1 MNTKVLHKLYDQLT
15 ARERL
20 SLIIAAARR
29 ADAVERRR
37 LVDSAPG
44 LRLEVS
50 HHYRLATALAE
61 AAHVHLLTLL
71 GLAVSY
77 W

>member
-1 MNTKVLHKLYDQLT
+1 MNTKTLSKLYDRLT

-20 SLIIAAARR
+20 PLIIAAARR
-29 ADAVERRR
+29 SDAVERRR
-37 LVDSAPG
+37 LVDAAPS

-50 HHYRLATALAE
+50 DHHGLAIALAE